1 MDMIHIKQHEPI
13 QKAFYHKKTKTGE
26 LFRNMV
32 LFVKTLWFPSV
43 IGNRSSRPRGGLALR
58 VRGDLLPAGD
68 GGAWMF
74 SWGLAE
80 SARNAPNNPWKCSWH
95 IYIELY
101 NSYSNLK
108 GSQRI
113 SKDLK
118 GTLGLE
124 LARNLGWVELFSSRV
139 AQLAAGSWS

>member
-1 MDMIHIKQHEPI
+1 VFEVTCCPLET
-13 QKAFYHKKTKTGE
+13 AE
-26 LFRNMV
+26 LGCSPEVWQNLLGMPQ
-32 LFVKTLWFPSV
+32 TIP
-43 IGNRSSRPRGGLALR
+43 GN
-58 VRGDLLPAGD
+58 VHDIY
-68 GGAWMF
+68 
-74 SWGLAE
+74 
-80 SARNAPNNPWKCSWH
+80 